1 MSVMALAP
9 EAVAEAARRLA
20 PYVRRTP
27 LFATDALGPLLAVK
41 AEHLQHTGSFKFRG
55 AMNRLLALDEAGR
68 SEGVVTASTGNHGIG
83 VATAGGRLGVPV
95 TVFVASGVESAI
107 TDRLTALGAEVR
119 RIDSED
125 CADAEREARRVAG
138 VEGRAFVSPYN
149 DPIVAAGQGTIGME
163 VLEQLG
169 EMPEVSWDGLDAVI
183 VAVGGGGLISGIAT
197 WVTHAAPGTRV
208 IGAQPA
214 VDAAMTASVAAGR
227 IVDVEAKPTLSH
239 STAGG
244 IEDEAITFELC
255 RDLVADWMLVDEDAI
270 AGAVRSMMFGA
281 NQLVEG
287 AAGVAL
293 AAGAELARREPD
305 ARIAVISCG
314 ARLTPA
320 ELDAVL
326 AA

>member
-1 MSVMALAP
+1 MALDHR
-9 EAVAEAARRLA
+9 AVADAASRLA
-20 PYVRRTP
+20 PHVRRTP
-27 LFATDALGPLLAVK
+27 LFATDALGPMLAVK

-55 AMNRLLALDEAGR
+55 AMNRLLSLDEAGR
-68 SEGVVTASTGNHGIG
+68 AEGVITASTGNHGIG

-95 TVFVASGVESAI
+95 TVFVAAGVETAI
-107 TDRLTALGAEVR
+107 TDRLTSLGAEVR
-119 RIDSED
+119 RIESDD

-138 VEGRAFVSPYN
+138 VEGRVFVSPYN
-149 DPIVAAGQGTIGME
+149 DPVVAAGQGTIGVE

-169 EMPEVSWDGLDAVI
+169 EMPELTWDGLDAVI

-197 WVTHAAPGTRV
+197 WIAHASPGTKV

-214 VDAAMTASVAAGR
+214 VDAAMAASIRAGR
-227 IVDVEAKPTLSH
+227 IVDADAAPTLSH

-244 IEDEAITFELC
+244 IEDDAITFELC

-270 AGAVRSMMFGA
+270 AGAVRSMLFVA